1 MVHNYHKNHLLMK
14 YIKHILF
21 SIHSSCCHY
30 TKKKCCDTKERKAEQ
45 QRRWRENKSMGVECF
60 PSELS
65 SARSNISDSELMTWQ
80 QKSSTSRWTGDQS
93 RLSSLWTARPRML
106 KVGAGNKVTVSSE
119 FIYITKCM
127 CGMSACKYTHIYTII
142 VFKNAYL
149 YF

>member
-93 RLSSLWTARPRML
+93 RLSSLWTARPRMS
-106 KVGAGNKVTVSSE
+106 KVGAGNKATVVTKL
-119 FIYITKCM
+119 IYIYYKMHVWYVCM
-127 CGMSACKYTHIYTII
+127 QIYTHIYHYS
-142 VFKNAYL
+142 V
-149 YF
+149 